1 MLYQPIVG
9 QEVGILINGIMYHRV
24 TDELGVAS
32 IKINLNPG
40 SYMVMSGLLSNA
52 YEAKTINNVITVSG
66 DYL

>member
-1 MLYQPIVG
+1 
-9 QEVGILINGIMYHRV
+9 MYHRV